1 MDSLYSGDFDG
12 FCIVSS
18 DSDFMRLAI
27 RIREQNLPCY
37 VFGGIKTQERFRRA
51 CTRFVYLENLRY
63 DVHDAASHAKMKPL
77 RPMSDA
83 MQMVRTFITS
93 LAVEPGTWVQL
104 DHLERELERQTTDF
118 DPRSYGHLRL
128 RDLLVALR
136 RPVIVD
142 ASRDGVAWV
151 RLRVK
156 SKRAN

>member
-1 MDSLYSGDFDG
+1 
-12 FCIVSS
+12 
-18 DSDFMRLAI
+18 
-27 RIREQNLPCY
+27 
-37 VFGGIKTQERFRRA
+37 
-51 CTRFVYLENLRY
+51 
-63 DVHDAASHAKMKPL
+63 
-77 RPMSDA
+77 MSEA

-93 LAVEPGTWVQL
+93 LAVESGTWVQL

-118 DPRSYGHLRL
+118 DPRIRIYGHLRL
-128 RDLLVALR
+128 RDLLVALK